1 MGEIEKN
8 WWGDTLYT
16 VVKRVADGIP
26 VYEVEKDMN
35 KKRQVLH
42 RA

>member
-1 MGEIEKN
+1 M
-8 WWGDTLYT
+8 
-16 VVKRVADGIP
+16 VVKCVEGRIP
-26 VYEVEKDMN
+26 VYEVKNDMN